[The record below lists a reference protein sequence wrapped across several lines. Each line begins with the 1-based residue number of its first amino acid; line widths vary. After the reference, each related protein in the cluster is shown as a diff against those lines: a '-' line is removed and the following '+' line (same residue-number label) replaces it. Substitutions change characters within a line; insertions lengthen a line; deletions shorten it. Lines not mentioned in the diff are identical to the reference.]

1 VHVDLLPVFRVF
13 ASLRRR
19 VSRTYNLTVDFLENE
34 DEELAFYNHDS
45 NRAVAVVWPAI
56 VENRL
61 TDALRA
67 YMRPDEKIA
76 NELFRPEGALG
87 TFAQKIKLG
96 YMLGLY
102 QEDLKDDLVLLAKIR
117 NAFAHRVDITAFEVS
132 PVRDWMD
139 NMTTLKVHRA
149 LLERMKKENPQDVKG
164 KTALS
169 ILSSELMDYRNS
181 FHLCIRFMIHQL
193 LEMETTIRSRRA
205 ANTARKN
212 HLHNR
217 TPNSPLLRCPPRPV
231 PARCAVCRSPA

>member
-1 VHVDLLPVFRVF
+1 MRYI
-13 ASLRRR
+13 A
-19 VSRTYNLTVDFLENE
+19 TYNFAMDFLENE
-34 DEELAFYNHDS
+34 NEELAFYNHDS

-67 YMRPDEKIA
+67 CMRPDERVA

-117 NAFAHRVDITAFEVS
+117 NAFAHRVDITGFETS

-149 LLERMKKENPQDVKG
+149 LLERMKKESPQDVHG
-164 KTALS
+164 QTTLS
-169 ILSSELMDYRNS
+169 ILSSELVDYRNS
-181 FHLCIRFMIHQL
+181 FHLCIRFMIHKL
-193 LEMETTIRSRRA
+193 LAVESAIKSRHP
-205 ANTARKN
+205 ANT
-212 HLHNR
+212 
-217 TPNSPLLRCPPRPV
+217 TVGESTG
-231 PARCAVCRSPA
+231 RS